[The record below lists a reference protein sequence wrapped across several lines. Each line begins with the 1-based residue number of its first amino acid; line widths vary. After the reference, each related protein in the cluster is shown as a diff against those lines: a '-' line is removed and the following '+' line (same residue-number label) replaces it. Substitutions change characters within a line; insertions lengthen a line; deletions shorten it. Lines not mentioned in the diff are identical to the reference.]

1 MTKTTD
7 DQLRQALVMVEEARD
22 YLARLPPVPATSEFL
37 HKLSGFLDAHR
48 GQDLPGYALPWSGT
62 AYDPAGRPLLEA
74 MLLDTT
80 LTLREA
86 QVEPSM
92 RLQPAELQ
100 RRLAAGITMSL
111 ERPEWAFQGPT

>member
-7 DQLRQALVMVEEARD
+7 EQLRQALAMVEEARD

-37 HKLSGFLDAHR
+37 HKLSRFIEDHR
-48 GQDLPGYALPWSGT
+48 KQDLPWYALPWTGT

-86 QVEPSM
+86 QVEPAM
-92 RLQPAELQ
+92 RPQPAELQ
-100 RRLAAGITMSL
+100 RRLAAGITLSL
-111 ERPEWAFQGPT
+111 ERPEWALLGPT